1 MSFVLS
7 PVTIS
12 SFSPSSTAAPTP
24 TLSLSPA
31 TSTPN
36 RFMTPS
42 ASPID
47 PHAYPTSNVTTPVS
61 GTAASQTQGHGQGSV
76 LPKEGFGLL
85 IPTDRPV
92 DDLEERW
99 LRKLGRLRVER
110 EVTLFGYALY
120 SLRSWH
126 LSRTH
131 FSHTIVT
138 QTGKPTEQ
146 ISAYLLVPQ
155 AGLSEQEGAQE
166 IADAIQFLASETKSQ
181 PRKTEYGTLLV
192 TTPSAFGQDV
202 NPVPGGDF
210 RVAKPYITVN
220 TGLRRLGCGGRAFI
234 GLEPPIPALRRKFH
248 ELYRIPVPVH
258 AVPLSRTSSPTAS
271 PTKPLSASPMSDI
284 HSPSHQRQP
293 QHGHDA
299 ITSDPFTYLIIELVK
314 LIQAAL
320 ALWGLFDSSMRDT
333 DGLFCDETKTGIFK
347 WRRLMGMEHEESLKL
362 EKETS
367 GGCIDPKTL
376 AALLSSITSVHYKLD
391 ALDVEKLPKDPF
403 GRLSRFLG
411 TWTSYQ
417 RSIGTAPN
425 QAQFISVS
433 TIRSLHQH
441 YLSERTR
448 HPTDA
453 LRVHKLLFSGVA
465 HATSSLHANL
475 KGGATEDTPIRKREH
490 HLRYKG
496 DEDDNKDSLTNGYQ
510 GESGVDLIVPEGEV
524 GPVASPDVITTDL
537 EAYIKGILK
546 SREKDWDIMG
556 ARRVAELWNGT
567 VAEMI
572 EENPRGGGK
581 RKGRMSS
588 MNSVSGSLSGVGGA
602 SGSGNHRHPERGVL
616 KKRTTSRDFGMGM
629 GSSSTH
635 LATQLHHE
643 PSGYIREDE
652 EGEGDNLKDAI
663 KEISGRAGQALKGG
677 FGLVSRRNTTYETS
691 DSETGG
697 PGPSTLRNTLLR
709 GRRTTVPTVI
719 EPDVEEVDE
728 QLDREQSA
736 SPSPSA
742 SLRPLDRSFGHST
755 SSRPSFLTANSHT
768 ASKRPSIVTQLS
780 GNESDLW
787 SRASL
792 KGLSPTE
799 ERSDLDYPNHP
810 YGSYAHLHTPQN
822 QISART
828 RTVSGPEAGA
838 NRPLMDRSPSD
849 RALAWRN
856 RGRNTTML
864 RTSSDGADVVVE
876 ETGMEWEVT
885 NPHGTGKRE
894 GQGGIAAREALLS
907 HRRHSLEPYEAYENM
922 RRISHEH
929 LQVDVEMCAVVLELR
944 EREKQLVQRVK
955 DVKLLEESVFGAAAQ
970 LITAVRE
977 RRAQVDRLSAQ
988 SAQLCGRI
996 ENLDLDIDEDDISIP
1011 HHHHHHH
1018 RQSGAG
1024 NSTAEPGST
1033 SPEIGAVVGG
1043 GRGRMKDR
1051 DRFHYY
1057 LSEETHRN
1065 ELLDDL
1071 GKMRDL
1077 WVDVRK
1083 EAEAKRAGVDSD
1095 GGGVGRGWKGWRGW
1109 W

>member
-7 PVTIS
+7 PVTVS

-24 TLSLSPA
+24 TLSLSPS

-36 RFMTPS
+36 RFMTPA

-47 PHAYPTSNVTTPVS
+47 QHAYPSNGTTPIS
-61 GTAASQTQGHGQGSV
+61 ATGQAQGSPAAPV
-76 LPKEGFGLL
+76 PRDGYGLL

-99 LRKLGRLRVER
+99 LPKLGKLRVER
-110 EVTLFGYALY
+110 EVTLHGYALY

-155 AGLSEQEGAQE
+155 AGLSEHEGAQE
-166 IADAIQFLASETKSQ
+166 IADAVQMLASETQSQ

-248 ELYRIPVPVH
+248 ELYRIPVPSH
-258 AVPLSRTSSPTAS
+258 AAPLSRTTSPTAS
-271 PTKPLSASPMSDI
+271 PTKPLSASTSASPMSDV
-284 HSPSHQRQP
+284 HSPSHQNQRG
-293 QHGHDA
+293 HAHAHSHDA
-299 ITSDPFTYLIIELVK
+299 ITSDPFTYLVIELVK

-320 ALWGLFDSSMRDT
+320 ALWGLFDSIRDI
-333 DGLFCDETKTGIFK
+333 DGLFCDETKTAIFQ

-391 ALDVEKLPKDPF
+391 ALDVEKASRPLPKDPF
-403 GRLSRFLG
+403 KSLLRFLN
-411 TWTSYQ
+411 TWASYQ
-417 RSIGTAPN
+417 KSIGTPIN
-425 QAQFISVS
+425 QTKSVS
-433 TIRSLHQH
+433 VSSIRSLHQH

-465 HATSSLHANL
+465 HATSSISANL

-490 HLRYKG
+490 HLRYRG
-496 DEDDNKDSLTNGYQ
+496 DEDDSRDTLSNGYQ

-524 GPVASPDVITTDL
+524 GPVAPPDVITTDL
-537 EAYIKGILK
+537 EAYIKGILR

-567 VAEMI
+567 VAEMA
-572 EENPRGGGK
+572 EDNPRGGGK
-581 RKGRMSS
+581 HRKGGRMSS
-588 MNSVSGSLSGVGGA
+588 MNSVSGSVTGVGA
-602 SGSGNHRHPERGVL
+602 SGSHRHSERGVL
-616 KKRTTSRDFGMGM
+616 RKRTASRDFGN
-629 GSSSTH
+629 
-635 LATQLHHE
+635 
-643 PSGYIREDE
+643 D

-697 PGPSTLRNTLLR
+697 PGPSTLKNTLLR

-728 QLDREQSA
+728 RLDREQSA
-736 SPSPSA
+736 SPSPST

-755 SSRPSFLTANSHT
+755 SSRPSFLTANSHA

-799 ERSDLDYPNHP
+799 ERSDLDYPPGHP
-810 YGSYAHLHTPQN
+810 YGTYPHSLTPSQHLR
-822 QISART
+822 A
-828 RTVSGPEAGA
+828 RTVSGPES
-838 NRPLMDRSPSD
+838 RPSMDRSASD

-894 GQGGIAAREALLS
+894 GEGAIPPREAM
-907 HRRHSLEPYEAYENM
+907 HSLESYETYENM
-922 RRISHEH
+922 RRISHQH

-944 EREKQLVQRVK
+944 EREKQLIQRVK
-955 DVKLLEESVFGAAAQ
+955 DVKMLEESIFGAAAQ

-977 RRAQVDRLSAQ
+977 RRAQVDHLSTQ
-988 SAQLCGRI
+988 SAQLCRRI
-996 ENLDLDIDEDDISIP
+996 ENLDMDIDEDDLLVHGHGHGHGP
-1011 HHHHHHH
+1011 GG
-1018 RQSGAG
+1018 RNP
-1024 NSTAEPGST
+1024 NSSLDPGPT
-1033 SPEIGAVVGG
+1033 SPEIGVGVGDG
-1043 GRGRMKDR
+1043 GRGRMKDK

-1083 EAEAKRAGVDSD
+1083 EAEAKKAGMDSA
-1095 GGGVGRGWKGWRGW
+1095 GEAGRRGWKGWRGW

>member
-24 TLSLSPA
+24 NLSLSPS

-47 PHAYPTSNVTTPVS
+47 PHAYPYTSNNTPVS
-61 GTAASQTQGHGQGSV
+61 AYSNSNLQVQAQGQGQGGSIA
-76 LPKEGFGLL
+76 PIDGLL

-99 LRKLGRLRVER
+99 LGRLGRLRVER
-110 EVTLFGYALY
+110 EVTLYGYALY

-146 ISAYLLVPQ
+146 ISAYLLLPQ
-155 AGLSEQEGAQE
+155 AGLSEQEGVRE
-166 IADAIQFLASETKSQ
+166 IAEAIQLLAGETQSQ

-248 ELYRIPVPVH
+248 ELYRIPVPTH
-258 AVPLSRTSSPTAS
+258 AVPLSRTSSPTTS
-271 PTKPLSASPMSDI
+271 PTKPLSASTSASPMSDT
-284 HSPSHQRQP
+284 HSPSHQRQ
-293 QHGHDA
+293 HTHDA
-299 ITSDPFTYLIIELVK
+299 IASDPFTYLIIELVK
-314 LIQAAL
+314 LIQSSL
-320 ALWGLFDSSMRDT
+320 LLWGLFGSPRDI

-403 GRLSRFLG
+403 TYLPRFLS
-411 TWTSYQ
+411 TWSNYQ
-417 RSIGTAPN
+417 RSLGTAPT
-425 QAQFISVS
+425 QAKFISVS
-433 TIRSLHQH
+433 TIRSLQQH
-441 YLSERTR
+441 FLSERTR

-465 HATSSLHANL
+465 HATSSISANL
-475 KGGATEDTPIRKREH
+475 KGGTTEDTPIRKREH
-490 HLRYKG
+490 HLRYRG
-496 DEDDNKDSLTNGYQ
+496 DEDDGKDSMVNGYQ
-510 GESGVDLIVPEGEV
+510 GESGVDLIVPEGDV
-524 GPVASPDVITTDL
+524 GPVASPDIITTDL

-556 ARRVAELWNGT
+556 ARRVAELWNGS
-567 VAEMI
+567 VAEMA
-572 EENPRGGGK
+572 EVAPRSK

-602 SGSGNHRHPERGVL
+602 SHHRHHERGTL
-616 KKRTTSRDFGMGM
+616 KKRTTSRDFGFG
-629 GSSSTH
+629 GSTTN
-635 LATQLHHE
+635 LATQLQHDA
-643 PSGYIREDE
+643 SGYIREDD

-677 FGLVSRRNTTYETS
+677 FGLVSRRNTTYDTS

-697 PGPSTLRNTLLR
+697 PGPSTLKNSLLR
-709 GRRTTVPTVI
+709 GKRSIVPTVI

-742 SLRPLDRSFGHST
+742 SLRPLDRSLGHST

-799 ERSDLDYPNHP
+799 ERSDLDYPNANANHP
-810 YGSYAHLHTPQN
+810 YGAYRNPITPQ
-822 QISART
+822 QQVSSRIGGAYTGPRT
-828 RTVSGPEAGA
+828 RTVSGPQA
-838 NRPLMDRSPSD
+838 RPPTDRSPSD

-864 RTSSDGADVVVE
+864 RTSSDGADVVIE

-894 GQGGIAAREALLS
+894 GEGAVNAREAMLR
-907 HRRHSLEPYEAYENM
+907 HRRHSLEPYDAYMNM

-955 DVKLLEESVFGAAAQ
+955 DVKLLEESVFGAASQ

-977 RRAQVDRLSAQ
+977 RRAQVDHLSTQ
-988 SAQLCGRI
+988 SAQLCARI
-996 ENLDLDIDEDDISIP
+996 ENLDLDVDEDD
-1011 HHHHHHH
+1011 H
-1018 RQSGAG
+1018 
-1024 NSTAEPGST
+1024 PG
-1033 SPEIGAVVGG
+1033 PG
-1043 GRGRMKDR
+1043 

-1071 GKMRDL
+1071 GKLRDM
-1077 WVDVRK
+1077 WAEVRR
-1083 EAEAKRAGVDSD
+1083 EGEAKRAGVDNV
-1095 GGGVGRGWKGWRGW
+1095 GAAGGRGWKGWRGW